1 VNIHIT
7 YSFTFLLL
15 VGVDVLGSSFCIVFS
30 TLSVISTTSGGF
42 VSNSGTKLLGSHVT
56 PVLGR
61 ETLDHMRT
69 IGGLGQQSLFGLN
82 VLCRMETVLSSSP
95 LTGGYIDKI
104 IKYSGICDDYKKC

>member
-1 VNIHIT
+1 M
-7 YSFTFLLL
+7 
-15 VGVDVLGSSFCIVFS
+15 
-30 TLSVISTTSGGF
+30 
-42 VSNSGTKLLGSHVT
+42 T

-69 IGGLGQQSLFGLN
+69 IGGLGEQSLFGLN

-104 IKYSGICDDYKKC
+104 FVPSTDAAA